1 MRRKKQNYLENSK
14 NILKNITFSTKII
27 LVLISMLFFLDIFDF
42 KINLIILL
50 FSLLII
56 NILYYNQK
64 IRMIEYKNQLPNSNI
79 RNTVENFE
87 YNVVENEKKYN
98 ENNPSCKPYSA
109 RINYHCKS
117 KDTTNKV
124 NYLNDNILKNLKEDL
139 SSSET
144 STYFYENLKKKKY
157 GNTNFY
163 TKTANQ
169 SLVGAA
175 NPKTLIPPI
184 MAPRIADLEYW
195 RMNDELTPE
204 IINDEK
210 ERYELESGYDV
221 IYKPSENNYFAPKSN
236 LGPYKRRKKAKT
248 NQPNYSFEKN
258 TDGTYDSI
266 ENFPYETTNKYFKKD
281 LRDDEHH
288 LLNKPFNNNILFKN
302 RYNPNLFTETIT
314 PGSYHINDR
323 NEPINSLMG
332 ISYPQQFE
340 ESNYDEIEPYE
351 DVNVSNTYDPRF
363 NGYGTSYRSYVDE
376 NLGQPRFYYDDVNAI
391 KMPNYITRSAIDVTS
406 FGDSYGPLK
415 KHNPYTSNIH
425 KLADEDYTNSM
436 INFRTEM
443 QERLMRKRNS
453 ERWQQRQF
461 PISRNGQRMLK

>member
-1 MRRKKQNYLENSK
+1 
-14 NILKNITFSTKII
+14 
-27 LVLISMLFFLDIFDF
+27 MLFFLNIFEF

-266 ENFPYETTNKYFKKD
+266 
-281 LRDDEHH
+281 
-288 LLNKPFNNNILFKN
+288 
-302 RYNPNLFTETIT
+302 
-314 PGSYHINDR
+314 
-323 NEPINSLMG
+323 
-332 ISYPQQFE
+332 
-340 ESNYDEIEPYE
+340 
-351 DVNVSNTYDPRF
+351 
-363 NGYGTSYRSYVDE
+363 
-376 NLGQPRFYYDDVNAI
+376 
-391 KMPNYITRSAIDVTS
+391 
-406 FGDSYGPLK
+406 
-415 KHNPYTSNIH
+415 
-425 KLADEDYTNSM
+425 
-436 INFRTEM
+436 
-443 QERLMRKRNS
+443 
-453 ERWQQRQF
+453 
-461 PISRNGQRMLK
+461 

>member
-1 MRRKKQNYLENSK
+1 MKRTQNYFENATK
-14 NILKNITFSTKII
+14 ILMNDITFSTKII
-27 LVLISMLFFLDIFDF
+27 LVLIFMLFFLDIFDF

-64 IRMIEYKNQLPNSNI
+64 IRMIEYNTQLPNSNKNKNNVI
-79 RNTVENFE
+79 ENFE
-87 YNVVENEKKYN
+87 YNVVENEKKYD
-98 ENNPSCKPYSA
+98 ETNPYCKPYTA

-117 KDTTNKV
+117 KDHTSHV
-124 NYLNDNILKNLKEDL
+124 NYNNDQILQHLKDDIN
-139 SSSET
+139 SET
-144 STYFYENLKKKKY
+144 STYFQDNIKKKKY
-157 GNTNFY
+157 GNSNFY
-163 TKTANQ
+163 KKTSNQ
-169 SLVGAA
+169 SLVGAP
-175 NPKTLIPPI
+175 NPKTLVPPI
-184 MAPRIADLEYW
+184 MAPRIAEWEYW
-195 RMNDELTPE
+195 RLNDELTPE

-210 ERYELESGYDV
+210 ERYDYESGYNV
-221 IYKPSENNYFAPKSN
+221 VYKPSENHFVPKSN
-236 LGPYKRRKKAKT
+236 LCPYKRRKKAKT
-248 NQPNYSFEKN
+248 NQPNYSFRQN
-258 TDGTYDSI
+258 NDGTYNSI
-266 ENFPYETTNKYFKKD
+266 ENFPYETNDDSYKKS
-281 LRDDEHH
+281 LRDTEH
-288 LLNKPFNNNILFKN
+288 LLMNKPFSDNPLFRG

-340 ESNYDEIEPYE
+340 QSNYDDIEPYE

-406 FGDSYGPLK
+406 FGDSSGPLK
-415 KHNPYTSNIH
+415 KHNPYTSDIH
-425 KLADEDYTNSM
+425 RLADEDYTDSM
-436 INFRTEM
+436 ITFRTEM

-453 ERWQQRQF
+453 ELWQLREY